1 MENEKICKYR
11 ETLTE
16 NLKKLK
22 EERQEIL
29 KKVED
34 GKTLSIK
41 ENIRNKKLAQQIKDV
56 QEKLEVFNNLD
67 LYEEM
72 SKDLDTI
79 SNEKTTKK
87 VKTEKINK
95 LLKLFKELNETNK
108 NDFLNETN
116 LTEEDLKDLDKVK
129 EDTKKELEDLRIEL
143 RLAKRRNYSTED
155 IEKDIENANELIN
168 KIDDYQENNFDI
180 KLVEQDLNKLASKD
194 TTKDDK
200 TVIMIKYNSIINE
213 AKENLLNEI
222 ADTMEEEIIDEKVI
236 DADVEE
242 VDNNKKSLKESTK
255 EKLNTVGN
263 FFSRNRKKIIA
274 IGSTAVLCVT
284 IALVAK
290 SCSKDIENS
299 KNNDDLDNKTNI
311 EQTYENANKEVI
323 EALVNKGYS
332 EYAAMLMA
340 ENFNDT
346 TLKALQNVPYI
357 EEVENYVTDKEFNLD
372 YLNDYENARNTY
384 NLTSDKAVDYVNRS
398 VKIQETGFYD
408 EASINE
414 IVEIVMAID
423 NKNLFMQENANLAQS
438 FNTSFNR
445 IVDNYLF
452 GTTTEEDL
460 TKLDALQYFAKEGSD
475 LDLFLTDFGSLAKE
489 NIANPNDLNTRNKM
503 CTFMTVFALSVNGY
517 TNTDE
522 DINISKIYNS
532 NAQLDDYFDWYM
544 AYNSFIAPLYPTL
557 IDENEFEY
565 YEELQNIMLTA
576 LQDPQFEMV
585 CGEEKSLG
593 GR

>member
-16 NLKKLK
+16 SLKKLK

-79 SNEKTTKK
+79 SNE
-87 VKTEKINK
+87 
-95 LLKLFKELNETNK
+95 
-108 NDFLNETN
+108 
-116 LTEEDLKDLDKVK
+116 
-129 EDTKKELEDLRIEL
+129 
-143 RLAKRRNYSTED
+143 
-155 IEKDIENANELIN
+155 
-168 KIDDYQENNFDI
+168 
-180 KLVEQDLNKLASKD
+180 
-194 TTKDDK
+194 
-200 TVIMIKYNSIINE
+200 

-222 ADTMEEEIIDEKVI
+222 ADTMEEEIIDEEVI
-236 DADVEE
+236 DAPIEE
-242 VDNNKKSLKESTK
+242 VDNNKKSLKERTK
-255 EKLNTVGN
+255 EKLNAVGN

-489 NIANPNDLNTRNKM
+489 KILNPNDLDTKNKM
-503 CTFMTVFALSVNGY
+503 YTYMAVFALSVNGF

-522 DINISKIYNS
+522 DINISKLYNS

-557 IDENEFEY
+557 IGENEFEY

-585 CGEEKSLG
+585 CGEESSLG